1 MIHVCSL
8 RLLAEEVA
16 RLGASHVVTLINEDT
31 MPTTPRIILP
41 ENHLQLGMNDI
52 SEPVEGL
59 TPPDE
64 NHIENLLAFVSNWD
78 QSAPMVIHCW
88 AGISRSTAA
97 GYVALCLINPDI
109 DEHHIAVSLRKASH
123 TATPNRRIVAIADRL
138 LARDG
143 RMVAAI
149 ETIGSG
155 SMVGEGIPFSMPAK
169 F

>member
-8 RLLAEEVA
+8 RLLEEEVA

-31 MPTTPRIILP
+31 MPTTPPVILP

-52 SEPVEGL
+52 NDPVEGL

-64 NHIENLLAFVSNWD
+64 IHVEKLLAFVSDWD
-78 QSAPMVIHCW
+78 RGAPMVIHCW

-97 GYVALCLINPDI
+97 GYVALCLMNSNT
-109 DEHHIAVSLRKASH
+109 DEHHIAASLRTASV

-149 ETIGSG
+149 EKIGSG
-155 SMVGEGIPFSMPAK
+155 SMVSEGIPYSMPAK